1 MGGGGEADD
10 GGQLRPSYDGH
21 VELVRLDGLG
31 VITAVNEAWRT
42 CCTAN
47 DGALEACGSVLH
59 GTGTASMRE
68 RADR

>member
-47 DGALEACGSVLH
+47 DGALEA
-59 GTGTASMRE
+59 
-68 RADR
+68 